1 MEKQWAGTLGWLPFE
16 ELHCERENLT
26 PCVNDYFKKYFKLQ
40 NSLRMHACI
49 HLFIQATMSLKGLC
63 DQDTVV
69 DAVNMKAMVL
79 NMKWNFTQRSNMQN
93 KQKHSCSG
101 WDRKMVSFGCG
112 YGESNLQDSQGEAN
126 CFSSIKTFSYII
138 ITYIYTVI
146 FIICRSCFCIFA

>member
-1 MEKQWAGTLGWLPFE
+1 MGRHSWMITLWRITLWKRKFD
-16 ELHCERENLT
+16 

-49 HLFIQATMSLKGLC
+49 HLFIQATMSLKGLY

-138 ITYIYTVI
+138 ITYIYSHFHYLQIV
-146 FIICRSCFCIFA
+146 FLHICLTH